1 MALDR
6 RVQEIQQLRLKFS
19 LVAHIYPL
27 SVSAVLVNIGLKA
40 MYANTII
47 HYVEEYYTCLVLSSF
62 RPEQCPKQYLDY
74 QYPAFSITA
83 LLLQQAMV
91 ILVLFFLFSQRV
103 VRTGLWNIFI
113 GLRKRV
119 CCKATSSNLQQHANG

>member
-1 MALDR
+1 MDR

-27 SVSAVLVNIGLKA
+27 SVSAVLINIGLKV
-40 MYANTII
+40 MYGNTIL

-74 QYPAFSITA
+74 QYPAFSILS

-91 ILVLFFLFSQRV
+91 ILMLFFLFSQRV
-103 VRTGLWNIFI
+103 VRTGLWDISI
-113 GLRKRV
+113 GLLRRV
-119 CCKATSSNLQQHANG
+119 CCKASSSDIQQHTNGQI